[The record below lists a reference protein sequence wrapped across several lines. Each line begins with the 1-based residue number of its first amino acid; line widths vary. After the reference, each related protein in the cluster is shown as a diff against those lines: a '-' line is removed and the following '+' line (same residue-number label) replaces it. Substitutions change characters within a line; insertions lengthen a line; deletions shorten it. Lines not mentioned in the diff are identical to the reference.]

1 MLERMRRRSAE
12 DPHFD
17 YRVLKTA
24 HNAMVTDPDAV
35 TALLLEALDPRL
47 R

>member
-24 HNAMVTDPDAV
+24 HNAMVTDPEAV
-35 TALLLEALDPRL
+35 SALLLEALEL
-47 R
+47 C